1 MTGTEKMRRE
11 LTRLEQNVNARFS
24 LYDQRL
30 QAQEENRM
38 LLQTELRVLKR
49 LFNNMSACNQVRL
62 IIQRFPIRD
71 IFHFKKHKKHSHFGD
86 KFFPIKGN

>member
-1 MTGTEKMRRE
+1 MTDTEKMRRE

-49 LFNNMSACNQVRL
+49 LFSNMSDV
-62 IIQRFPIRD
+62 
-71 IFHFKKHKKHSHFGD
+71 
-86 KFFPIKGN
+86 